1 VTQLSGVSRRG
12 FVVGGILVPAIF
24 RAPLSAQT
32 PVATPGSPTSM
43 LPAGML
49 EPAAT
54 APVYETFVTHSTLQ
68 APAATL
74 SEDCELTVYP
84 WARRTLSAVSVLLR
98 AVDLNAN
105 PNEVLVQKMVYR
117 DAALATSEFT
127 FMSQEVVD
135 VLAGMLIRQPQYA
148 ESDDPDG
155 MTRRFEYLESN
166 NFNFALQ
173 IQQVGAE
180 IHVVRVG
187 GFGDPRWDVI
197 DERATW
203 LKDTD
208 LDSLQRLEENNGWL
222 VSYGPFDF
230 HPDAWQAPDCFG
242 P

>member
-1 VTQLSGVSRRG
+1 MQFSGVTRRG
-12 FVVGGILVPAIF
+12 FVVGGVLAPAIF
-24 RAPLSAQT
+24 RAPLSAQI
-32 PVATPGSPTSM
+32 PVATPGSPISM

-49 EPAAT
+49 EPATT

-68 APAATL
+68 APVTTL

-98 AVDLNAN
+98 RVDLDADT
-105 PNEVLVQKMVYR
+105 NEALVQKLVY
-117 DAALATSEFT
+117 ANATLATSEFT
-127 FMSQEVVD
+127 FMCQEVVD
-135 VLAGMLIRQPQYA
+135 VLAGMLLRQPQYA

-155 MTRRFEYLESN
+155 MLRRFEYLESN

-173 IQQVGAE
+173 IQLVGAE

-187 GFGDPRWDVI
+187 GFGSPHWGVI
-197 DERATW
+197 DDRAAW
-203 LKDTD
+203 LKETD
-208 LDSLQRLEENNGWL
+208 LDSLQRLEEQDGWL

-230 HPDAWQAPDCFG
+230 HPDAYQAPDCFG